1 MPINRR
7 SPRVQKTIFR
17 IEQMMTERPA
27 PGATNALT
35 RRGAARPER
44 SPARPSSLPAPDHDA
59 ASGVKRDIEMINR
72 AIDSSK
78 RELSA
83 LTGTNGEDSRLARA
97 RHELASAVAGME
109 KATQTILKAA
119 ETIDESAR
127 ALHATLQNDY
137 NRGLSQDIVDQIVR
151 IYEACNFQDL
161 SGQHIGKAID
171 TLKFVE
177 GHVARMT
184 EIWGNVR
191 RSEPRTAPD
200 HRPLGRALANG
211 PKLDGDHGHVDQS
224 DIDTM
229 FSCA

>member
-1 MPINRR
+1 
-7 SPRVQKTIFR
+7 VQKNVFR
-17 IEQMMTERPA
+17 IEQMMTERPS
-27 PGATNALT
+27 
-35 RRGAARPER
+35 RGAANPLARRSDETRPSR
-44 SPARPSSLPAPDHDA
+44 LARP
-59 ASGVKRDIEMINR
+59 GVVAGERTEQDFRRDVEMVNR
-72 AIDSSK
+72 AIDCSK
-78 RELSA
+78 RELAA
-83 LTGTNGEDSRLARA
+83 LQGAPGDESRIARA
-97 RHELASAVAGME
+97 RHELASAIAGME

-161 SGQHIGKAID
+161 SGQHIGKAAD
-171 TLKFVE
+171 TLKSIE

-184 EIWGNVR
+184 DIWGNIKAGDMQA
-191 RSEPRTAPD
+191 TPD

-211 PKLDGDHGHVDQS
+211 PKLEGDHGHVDQN

-229 FSCA
+229 FGCA

>member
-1 MPINRR
+1 
-7 SPRVQKTIFR
+7 VQKNVFR
-17 IEQMMTERPA
+17 IEQMMTERPS
-27 PGATNALT
+27 
-35 RRGAARPER
+35 RGAANPLARR
-44 SPARPSSLPAPDHDA
+44 SDEARASRSLARPGIVTGERTEQDF
-59 ASGVKRDIEMINR
+59 KRDIEMVNR
-72 AIDSSK
+72 AIDGSK
-78 RELSA
+78 RELAA
-83 LTGTNGEDSRLARA
+83 LQGAPGDESRIARA
-97 RHELASAVAGME
+97 RHELASAIAGME

-161 SGQHIGKAID
+161 SGQHIGKAAD
-171 TLKFVE
+171 TLKSIE

-184 EIWGNVR
+184 DIWGNIK
-191 RSEPRTAPD
+191 AGDMQAKPD

-211 PKLDGDHGHVDQS
+211 PKLEGDRGHVDQN

-229 FSCA
+229 FGCA

>member
-1 MPINRR
+1 MLINRR
-7 SPRVQKTIFR
+7 IPRVQKTVFR
-17 IEQMMTERPA
+17 IEQMMTERPS
-27 PGATNALT
+27 PGAANTLT
-35 RRGAARPER
+35 RRSAARPER
-44 SPARPSSLPAPDHDA
+44 SPARPSPLAAPDHDA

-83 LTGTNGEDSRLARA
+83 LIGANGDESRLARA
-97 RHELASAVAGME
+97 RYELASAVAGME

-161 SGQHIGKAID
+161 SGQHIRKAAD
-171 TLKFVE
+171 TLKSIE

-184 EIWGNVR
+184 DIWGNIK
-191 RSEPRTAPD
+191 AGDMQAKPD

-211 PKLDGDHGHVDQS
+211 PKLEGDRGHVDQN

-229 FSCA
+229 FGCA

>member
-1 MPINRR
+1 
-7 SPRVQKTIFR
+7 VQKNVFR
-17 IEQMMTERPA
+17 IEQMMTERPS
-27 PGATNALT
+27 
-35 RRGAARPER
+35 RGAANPLARR
-44 SPARPSSLPAPDHDA
+44 SDEPRASRSLARPG
-59 ASGVKRDIEMINR
+59 GVAGERTEQDFKRDIEMVNR
-72 AIDSSK
+72 AIDGSK
-78 RELSA
+78 RELAA
-83 LTGTNGEDSRLARA
+83 LQGAPGDESRIARA
-97 RHELASAVAGME
+97 RHELASAIAGME

-161 SGQHIGKAID
+161 SGQHIGKAAD
-171 TLKFVE
+171 TLKSIE

-184 EIWGNVR
+184 DIWGNIK
-191 RSEPRTAPD
+191 AGDMQAKPD

-211 PKLDGDHGHVDQS
+211 PKLEGDRGHVDQN

-229 FSCA
+229 FGCA

>member
-1 MPINRR
+1 
-7 SPRVQKTIFR
+7 VQKNVFR
-17 IEQMMTERPA
+17 IEQMLSERHSRSA
-27 PGATNALT
+27 GKLLARRSDEARATRTL
-35 RRGAARPER
+35 ARPTSVAAADDRE
-44 SPARPSSLPAPDHDA
+44 ARDFKH
-59 ASGVKRDIEMINR
+59 DIEMINR

-83 LTGTNGEDSRLARA
+83 LQGAPGEESRIARA
-97 RHELASAVAGME
+97 RHELASATASME

-127 ALHATLQNDY
+127 ALHATLKNDY
-137 NRGLSQDIVDQIVR
+137 NRGLSQDIIDQIVR

-161 SGQHIGKAID
+161 SGQHIGKAVG

-177 GHVARMT
+177 EHVVRMAD
-184 EIWGNVR
+184 IWGNVKAAD
-191 RSEPRTAPD
+191 TKAAPD

-211 PKLDGDHGHVDQS
+211 PKLEGDRGHVDQT

-229 FSCA
+229 FGCA